1 MPEYPS
7 EALIASI
14 QHQAEK
20 LGYLVAQVEEIF
32 SNHARHDR
40 HEVTVSH
47 AMKSG
52 ENTKL
57 WLAGEIK
64 DDYMAQL
71 SANLLLETSDR
82 YDEIKAVHQAN
93 INRLNEMVVEAIAR
107 GKGQQD
113 ELNKALGAILN
124 EGEQNV

>member
-1 MPEYPS
+1 
-7 EALIASI
+7 
-14 QHQAEK
+14 
-20 LGYLVAQVEEIF
+20 
-32 SNHARHDR
+32 
-40 HEVTVSH
+40 
-47 AMKSG
+47 MKSG

-113 ELNKALGAILN
+113 ELNKALGALLN